1 MKTEA
6 TRPDACEDK
15 HLTALDRIRES
26 GLVNMWGGSE
36 PLRQV
41 FPDLT
46 VKQSAEILLYWM
58 ETFTERHPNTEG
70 TNR

>member
-1 MKTEA
+1 MKTEEA
-6 TRPDACEDK
+6 RPDYCEDK
-15 HLTALDRIRES
+15 HLTALDSIQES
-26 GLVNMWGGSE
+26 GICNMWGGSE

-46 VKQSAEILLYWM
+46 VKQSAEILLYWL
-58 ETFTERHPNTEG
+58 ETKKHEG

>member
-6 TRPDACEDK
+6 TRPDYCKDK

-58 ETFTERHPNTEG
+58 ETKMHEG